1 MFEWLQQRWVS
12 ARLQRRRAFIDRLRD
27 QGMRIGKSVVIMN
40 GVVFDGAYPWLIEI
54 EDGCRISADVRILAH
69 DATPFRD
76 LGVTRLG
83 RVRLLRDTFIGERAI
98 ILPGVTIGPRSMVAA
113 GSLVSRDVGP
123 GVLVSGN
130 PARVYGQYDD
140 YLARITAEARESKL
154 VAYDDLDRG
163 VVARSDVTEAM
174 DRGQHVYVHDAPD
187 DVQFY
192 HNATRD
198 EIQAEARVAFEKHF
212 RHLR

>member
-1 MFEWLQQRWVS
+1 MVEWLRQRWWG
-12 ARLQRRRAFIDRLRD
+12 AQNRRRRAAIDRLCA
-27 QGMRIGKSVVIMN
+27 QGMRVGKLVVIMN
-40 GVVFDGAYPWLIEI
+40 DVVFDAAYPWLIEI

-98 ILPGVTIGPRSMVAA
+98 ILPGVTIGPRAMVAA

-130 PARVYGQYDD
+130 PARVYGQFDD
-140 YLARITAEARESKL
+140 YLARIAAEVGTSKL
-154 VAYDDLDRG
+154 VAYGDLERG
-163 VVARSDVTEAM
+163 AVARGDVMAAM
-174 DRGQHVYVHDAPD
+174 DKGQPVYVHDAPD
-187 DVQFY
+187 DVNFY
-192 HNATRD
+192 HNATLD
-198 EIQAEARVAFEKHF
+198 DVQAQARQAFEQHF